1 MAANEYAF
9 LTEWSYKASIEEI
22 AAILEDIESLST
34 WWPSVYLKVTVLEP
48 GGEKGI
54 GKKVDLLTKGYLP
67 YRLRWHF
74 IVTESDSPRG
84 FTIRA
89 DGDFVGRG
97 IWSLRQVGDV
107 AQVTF
112 DWRIVA
118 DKPLL
123 RRLSFI
129 MKPVFRWNHHW
140 AMKQGDLALQKEI
153 LRRR

>member
-9 LTEWSYKASIEEI
+9 LTEWSYKASIEEV
-22 AAILEDIESLST
+22 AAILEDVESLST

-48 GGEKGI
+48 GDGKGI

-67 YRLRWHF
+67 YRLRWQF
-74 IVTESDSPRG
+74 VVTESDSPRG
-84 FTIRA
+84 FTLQA

-97 IWSLRQVGDV
+97 IWSLRQVGDL

-123 RRLSFI
+123 KRLSFL
-129 MKPVFRWNHHW
+129 MKPVFKWNHHW
-140 AMKQGDLALQKEI
+140 AMKQGDVALQREI